1 MTEKRLKYQIMLIRN
16 LCFMWL
22 FLVMPSAFAGL
33 SETQR
38 GELIAASNKLGSAVW
53 LSAGSSPFLGLY
65 YDPTPNLRRGAVLLL
80 HDAGGTPDIKQ
91 VIAPLRQSLGDYQWA
106 TLAIQL
112 PALPDGLLTEE
123 ERYRRLGI
131 ESRARISAALDH
143 LASQKI
149 TSVVLIGHGLGASLG
164 YQYLGATPPDRQ
176 AAMIKGVVS
185 IDARELTGMP
195 ADLQPIAFLEKA
207 SLPIFDI
214 FSMKQRTAGTLRMQ
228 AAQRANNTK
237 YRQLSV
243 VGVNNDFLNSPT
255 LLTSRVRGW
264 LKQQFGG
271 NTQLP
276 GAKK

>member
-1 MTEKRLKYQIMLIRN
+1 MPIRH
-16 LCFMWL
+16 LFFLWL
-22 FLVMPSAFAGL
+22 LLLAPSAFAAL
-33 SETQR
+33 SETQC

-65 YDPTPNLRRGAVLLL
+65 YDPTPTLRRGAVLLL

-106 TLAIQL
+106 TLSIQL
-112 PALPDGLLTEE
+112 PALPEGLLTEE

-131 ESRARISAALDH
+131 EARARISAALDH
-143 LASQKI
+143 LSGQKI
-149 TSVVLIGHGLGASLG
+149 ANVVLIGHGLGASLG
-164 YQYLGATPPDRQ
+164 YQYLGASPPDRQ

-185 IDARELTGMP
+185 IDARELAGMP
-195 ADLQPIAFLEKA
+195 ADLQPVAYLEKA

-214 FSMKQRTAGTLRMQ
+214 FSLKQSTAGMLRMQ
-228 AAQRANNTK
+228 AAQRAGNTK
-237 YRQLSV
+237 YRQLRV
-243 VGVNNDFLNSPT
+243 VGADNDFINSSA

-264 LKQQFGG
+264 LKLQFGG
-271 NTQLP
+271 NTPPP